1 MNETPKA
8 ASLEDRLGPAEVD
21 LVSVGLGTLGGII
34 AGFFGGLL
42 SFVASYVFVGM
53 TQVAGTGVYPYL
65 LSLVAFFSIVLTVST
80 YFVFM
85 RMLFP
90 DKYRGAGL
98 GFGQILLFCIFS
110 YACVTPLYIA
120 VGIMAPEQILTVF
133 AIHVTL
139 AVFGSS
145 LVLEIVSNY
154 RYVLLGVYGSFFGL
168 FGSVVLTAA
177 YFFGAQESARAIYSL
192 LALPVVIAGIMTFV
206 RLLFEAI
213 YSFLY
218 RQVGIDPLGDIFER
232 IEQEELGEARRA
244 ERELVRFGKS
254 DDSGL

>member
-1 MNETPKA
+1 M
-8 ASLEDRLGPAEVD
+8 
-21 LVSVGLGTLGGII
+21 VSVGLGTLAGII

-53 TQVAGTGVYPYL
+53 TKMAGTGVYPYL
-65 LSLVAFFSIVLTVST
+65 LSLVAFFSIVLSVST

-110 YACVTPLYIA
+110 YACVTPLYLA
-120 VGIMAPEQILTVF
+120 VGVIAPDQILLVF
-133 AIHVTL
+133 AVHVTL
-139 AVFGSS
+139 SVFGAS

-154 RYVLLGVYGSFFGL
+154 RYVLLGVYGSFLGL
-168 FGSVVLTAA
+168 FASVVITAV
-177 YFFGAQESARAIYSL
+177 YFFSAPESSRAIYSL
-192 LALPVVIAGIMTFV
+192 LGLPVAIIGVMTLV
-206 RLLFEAI
+206 RLLFEAV

-218 RQVGIDPLGDIFER
+218 RQIGIDPIGDIFAR
-232 IEQEELGEARRA
+232 IEEEELGDVRRA
-244 ERELVRFGKS
+244 ERELVRFGKKEE
-254 DDSGL
+254 DGL